1 MIPQKN
7 LDHLYFRLLHDMMS
21 TTPPTAKKAVYG
33 VLYNIYYVHI
43 YEGVGGCWRYVYEG
57 VGGIYEGVGGI
68 YIYMKGSEVYIYI
81 LYTFCSIHTSNP
93 FMTFLL
99 VKLSAQELWFTM
111 DHEGLRK
118 GPY

>member
-1 MIPQKN
+1 M
-7 LDHLYFRLLHDMMS
+7 
-21 TTPPTAKKAVYG
+21 
-33 VLYNIYYVHI
+33 
-43 YEGVGGCWRYVYEG
+43 
-57 VGGIYEGVGGI
+57 
-68 YIYMKGSEVYIYI
+68 YIYMKGLEDVGGMYMKGLEVYMKGLEVYI

-93 FMTFLL
+93 FMIFLL